1 MSDSD
6 EASPDQTPEGHGVY
20 GTQRGD
26 SRMEEEPEGPSDGD
40 AEAWAD
46 ATETGGDAT

>member
-1 MSDSD
+1 MSDS
-6 EASPDQTPEGHGVY
+6 PDQSPELSPEAHGVH

-26 SRMEEEPEGPSDGD
+26 SRMEEEPGDPSGGD
-40 AEAWAD
+40 AKAWAD